1 MKFYLAHFTKCCW
14 NGRPDG
20 FRYFN
25 EIGKEWYKKDY
36 VRYYN
41 GQSTNKELQFAFFD
55 FESVFNLNLTIKSRD
70 IDVWVAEVDD
80 MGNRKRLIVVGAY
93 KIIEELL
100 LK

>member
-36 VRYYN
+36 VKYYN
-41 GQSTNKELQFAFFD
+41 GQSTNKEFQFAFFD
-55 FESVFNLNLTIKSRD
+55 FESALNLNLTIKTKEID
-70 IDVWVAEVDD
+70 IWGIETYLDI
-80 MGNRKRLIVVGAY
+80 GNKKRIIVGTSKVLEY
-93 KIIEELL
+93 L